1 MQKVLDEGDHMT
13 IMGTSTTETEQ
24 HKMQQTS
31 LEIIRDLP
39 HYTDAQLRQLKGM
52 LALDAYGA
60 EVGTQVARHVF
71 AECDRREALMAE
83 VMEEVE
89 EALA

>member
-1 MQKVLDEGDHMT
+1 
-13 IMGTSTTETEQ
+13 
-24 HKMQQTS
+24 
-31 LEIIRDLP
+31 
-39 HYTDAQLRQLKGM
+39 M

-83 VMEEVE
+83 VMTQVE
-89 EALA
+89 EAV

>member
-1 MQKVLDEGDHMT
+1 MHE
-13 IMGTSTTETEQ
+13 TSKQ
-24 HKMQQTS
+24 
-31 LEIIRDLP
+31 IIRDLP

-52 LALDAYGA
+52 LALDAYGV

-71 AECDRREALMAE
+71 AECDRREALIDKVMAQ
-83 VMEEVE
+83 VE

>member
-1 MQKVLDEGDHMT
+1 
-13 IMGTSTTETEQ
+13 
-24 HKMQQTS
+24 MQQTS

-39 HYTDAQLRQLKGM
+39 HYSDAQLRQLKGM

-71 AECDRREALMAE
+71 AECDRRKALMNE
-83 VMEEVE
+83 VMAVVE
-89 EALA
+89 KEFA

>member
-1 MQKVLDEGDHMT
+1 MHE
-13 IMGTSTTETEQ
+13 TSKQ
-24 HKMQQTS
+24 
-31 LEIIRDLP
+31 IIRDLP
-39 HYTDAQLRQLKGM
+39 HYTDAQLRQLRGM

-71 AECDRREALMAE
+71 AECDRREALMDE
-83 VMEEVE
+83 VMTQVE

>member
-1 MQKVLDEGDHMT
+1 
-13 IMGTSTTETEQ
+13 
-24 HKMQQTS
+24 MQQTS
-31 LEIIRDLP
+31 KQIIRNLP

-71 AECDRREALMAE
+71 AEFDRREALMDKVMAE
-83 VMEEVE
+83 VEK
-89 EALA
+89 ALA

>member
-1 MQKVLDEGDHMT
+1 MQKVLDISIHMT
-13 IMGTSTTETEQ
+13 TMGTSTTETER
-24 HKMQQTS
+24 HKMHETS
-31 LEIIRDLP
+31 KQIIRDLP

-71 AECDRREALMAE
+71 AECDRREALMDE
-83 VMEEVE
+83 VMTQAE